1 MHVILK
7 DRDRETTLAVTLP
20 QGSLEQSSEPVA
32 MSPVDWRSVFVQGVP
47 LIPPADAYGARL
59 LYPEDESEIG
69 ECAAQ
74 PFVADY
80 LQDIGEQ
87 DREIGAALS
96 RAERVLIDNGDA
108 VVATCIMFD
117 RPRDYTVLVRYPAFA
132 QKQAQQLWNVC
143 AELQRWDWLS
153 RIRFVPAEGL
163 HDHKAPHS
171 YDLVYHWMPYDS
183 GDLPASL
190 AERMKEISQTLQ
202 GGGNAFVIGPAQ
214 LGRQASSHGLHVCW
228 EEPVEQLPTFRMHRT
243 ILPKARLRAGL
254 TLFHMKKG

>member
-1 MHVILK
+1 M
-7 DRDRETTLAVTLP
+7 TLP
-20 QGSLEQSSEPVA
+20 QGSVEQSDAPVT

-47 LIPPADAYGARL
+47 HIPPADAYGAVL

-80 LQDIGEQ
+80 IQDIGER
-87 DREIGAALS
+87 DREIGAVLS
-96 RAERVLIDNGDA
+96 RAQRVLIQNGDA
-108 VVATCIMFD
+108 VIATCITFD

-132 QKQAQQLWNVC
+132 QKQAQQLWSVC

-153 RIRFVPAEGL
+153 RIRFVSGEGP
-163 HDHKAPHS
+163 HDREPPHS
-171 YDLVYHWMPYDS
+171 YDLAYHWVPYDS
-183 GDLPASL
+183 GDLLASL
-190 AERMKEISQTLQ
+190 AERMKGISRILR
-202 GGGNAFVIGPAQ
+202 GGGNVFVIGPAQ
-214 LGRQASSHGLHVCW
+214 IGQYGASHGLHVCW

-254 TLFHMKKG
+254 TLFHMKKV